1 MFPIARLRPLPQRE
15 VVKVLETNGFKQ
27 VRAGKHL
34 TFKRVDPDGRV
45 WTTWVPHH
53 REVTVFVLMYIIKQT
68 GKRREE
74 FY

>member
-1 MFPIARLRPLPQRE
+1 VR
-15 VVKVLETNGFKQ
+15 VLEQNGFKQ

-34 TFKRVDPDGRV
+34 TFKKVDSKGKV

-53 REVTVFVLMYIIKQT
+53 HEVTIFVLMYIIKQT

-74 FY
+74 FF